1 MRIRSM
7 FSVALCA
14 TIFSAMYS
22 SGLQAQGTARAAV
35 DYRQD
40 YRTKP
45 IDYRQ
50 KPIDYRARSA
60 QAAAANPK
68 GNYRNMPDGYTASP
82 KEESGDVPAGY
93 HKVSSGTGFF
103 VSNRGYV
110 ITNNHVID
118 GCTTATI
125 RGAVN
130 PVDAQVV
137 AVDEQNDLALLK
149 TTVQPQ
155 RTATMRISDKSVRVG
170 DPVMVMGYP
179 QEHGITGVYKVM
191 EASIV
196 GMQGPLNEPTWIQ
209 FTSSAQQG
217 NSGGPLLDT
226 SGNVIGVIV
235 GKTKLFRKTGGK
247 QETVKESDVAIS
259 LPVLKKFL
267 DKNNIFY
274 RSNYSESYLATNR
287 LENQAKDYIVNIH
300 CNKGA
305 EQAAAE

>member
-1 MRIRSM
+1 M

-14 TIFSAMYS
+14 AIFSAAS
-22 SGLQAQGTARAAV
+22 LGELWAQGTTNTRI
-35 DYRQD
+35 DYHRD

-45 IDYRQ
+45 IDYR
-50 KPIDYRARSA
+50 ARSG
-60 QAAAANPK
+60 QAAASNPRS
-68 GNYRNMPDGYTASP
+68 NYQKLPDGYSAAP
-82 KEESGDVPAGY
+82 KEKPQAAPAGY
-93 HKVSSGTGFF
+93 HVVSSGTGFF

-110 ITNNHVID
+110 ITNNHVIE
-118 GCTTATI
+118 GCSTAMI

-137 AVDEQNDLALLK
+137 AVDKENDLALLK

-179 QEHGITGVYKVM
+179 QEHGISGVYKVM
-191 EASIV
+191 EASVV

-235 GKTKLFRKTGGK
+235 GKTKLFRKVDGK
-247 QETVKESDVAIS
+247 QEAVKESDVAIS

-274 RSNYSESYLATNR
+274 RSNYSESYLATSR

-305 EQAAAE
+305 EQAAAK